1 VTLRIPAR
9 LAAPEPGWVTSA
21 DVIVVGS
28 GIAGLTA
35 ALRLRQRVDRVL
47 LVTKTV
53 LPEGSTQWAQ
63 GGIAAALD
71 PADSPE
77 EHLHDTLLAGA
88 GVCDQEAVRILVSEG
103 PSRVRELV
111 ALGAEFDRGP
121 DGKISL
127 TREGG
132 HRRDR
137 IAHAGGDATGKE
149 ISRALIAALDAVLDD
164 PGIEVLEH
172 ALVVDLL
179 QDSDARVCG
188 VTLHVIG
195 EGQLDGV
202 GAARARA
209 VVLAT
214 GGIGQVYSATTNPS
228 VATGDGLASAL
239 RAGAVISDLEFV
251 QFHPTVLWLG
261 EGSSGQQPL
270 ISEAVRGEGAFLVD
284 GDGVRFMNGVHE
296 LADLAPRDVV
306 ARAIVAR
313 MAQTGAD
320 HVFLDARHLGKEFL
334 EQRFPSILA
343 RCREL
348 GFDPVSE
355 LLPVAPAQHYASG
368 GVHTDHVGRTSLAGL
383 YACGEVSCTG
393 VHGAN
398 RLASNSLLEGL
409 VFAHRIADDIAARL
423 AAGDLSPTEA
433 TVPAQ
438 DRTLV
443 ARKER
448 TEIQRAMTLGTGAVR
463 SADSMSR
470 ASKTLQMIADSVQET
485 TADPHS
491 WETSNLLHVGQLL
504 SAVAALREETR
515 GGHVRSDFTDR
526 DDVRW
531 LENTHAVRERDGSI
545 SVSFHPVSAP
555 VPQPGH
561 ARGRW
566 PRRSPSDVGTA
577 FPLQRAAVIVKGAL
591 DEDLG
596 GFPGLD
602 VTSSAT
608 ISATQSSVA
617 HVVARADGVVAG
629 LPLISLVFHAVSERF
644 GNTEVAVELLRQDG
658 EAVRRGDVIGILR
671 GPTRAILVGERTM
684 LNLICRLSGVAT
696 RTRRWADVLE
706 GTGAMV
712 LDTRKTTPGLRALE
726 KYAVRCGGGTNKRMG
741 LYDVAMVKDNH
752 KLAAGSVS
760 AAFEAV
766 HRDFPAADIQVEVTT
781 TAEALE
787 AVAVGARF
795 LLCDNMSVEM
805 IRTTV
810 EAVRSTAE
818 QVEIEATGGLTL
830 DVARA
835 YAETGVDY
843 LSVGELTHSSP
854 ILDIA
859 LDLVHDKF

>member
-1 VTLRIPAR
+1 MKLSFPAR
-9 LAAPEPGWVTSA
+9 LAAPEPGWVSSA

-71 PADSPE
+71 PADSPA

-88 GVCDQEAVRILVSEG
+88 GVCDPEAVRILVSEG
-103 PSRVRELV
+103 PARVRELV
-111 ALGAEFDRGP
+111 ALGADFDRGP

-132 HRRDR
+132 HRRNR

-179 QDSDARVCG
+179 QDADARVCG
-188 VTLHVIG
+188 VTLHVLG
-195 EGQLDGV
+195 EGQNDGV

-214 GGIGQVYSATTNPS
+214 GGIGQVYSSTTNPS
-228 VATGDGLASAL
+228 VATGDGLAVAL
-239 RAGAVISDLEFV
+239 RAGAVIADLEFV

-284 GDGVRFMNGVHE
+284 RDGVRFMKGVHE

-306 ARAIVAR
+306 AKAIVAR
-313 MAQTGAD
+313 MAQTGTD
-320 HVFLDARHLGKEFL
+320 HVFLDARHLGREFL
-334 EQRFPSILA
+334 EKRFPSIVA

-348 GFDPVSE
+348 GFDPVTE

-368 GVHTDHVGRTSLAGL
+368 GVLTDHVGRTTLPGL

-409 VFAHRIADDIAARL
+409 VFAHRIADDITARL
-423 AAGDLSPTEA
+423 SAGELRPTEPLSA
-433 TVPAQ
+433 ASST
-438 DRTLV
+438 TLV
-443 ARKER
+443 ASTER
-448 TEIQRAMTLGTGAVR
+448 TEIQRAMTLGAGAVR
-463 SADSMSR
+463 SADSLSG
-470 ASKTLQMIADSVQET
+470 AGKTLQGIADAARET
-485 TADPHS
+485 SADPRS

-504 SAVAALREETR
+504 TAMASLREETR
-515 GGHVRSDFTDR
+515 GGHMRSDFTDR
-526 DDVRW
+526 DDFRW
-531 LENTHAVRERDGSI
+531 LGNIHAVRERDGA
-545 SVSFHPVSAP
+545 VALSFHPVSPP
-555 VPQPGH
+555 VLVPEHDRAQHPQPV
-561 ARGRW
+561 
-566 PRRSPSDVGTA
+566 VGQVA
-577 FPLQRAAVIVKGAL
+577 GVFPMQRAGVVVEGAL

-596 GFPGLD
+596 GFPGVD
-602 VTSSAT
+602 VTSSST
-608 ISATQSSVA
+608 IAATQRSVA

-629 LPLISLVFHAVSERF
+629 LPLVSLVFRAVTERF
-644 GNTEVAVELLRQDG
+644 GNSEVAVELLREDG
-658 EAVRRGDVIGILR
+658 DTVKRGDVIGILR
-671 GPTRAILVGERTM
+671 GSTRAILVGERTM
-684 LNLICRLSGVAT
+684 LNLISRLSGIAT
-696 RTRRWADVLE
+696 RTRHWADALD

-741 LYDVAMVKDNH
+741 LYDVAMIKDNH

-766 HRDFPAADIQVEVTT
+766 HRQHPAVDIQVEVTT

-787 AVAVGARF
+787 AVAAGARF
-795 LLCDNMSVEM
+795 LLCDNMSVEL

-810 EAVRSTAE
+810 EAVRGTGE
-818 QVEIEATGGLTL
+818 KVEIEATGGLTL
-830 DVARA
+830 GVARA
-835 YAETGVDY
+835 YAETGVDF

-859 LDLVHDKF
+859 LDLVDDES